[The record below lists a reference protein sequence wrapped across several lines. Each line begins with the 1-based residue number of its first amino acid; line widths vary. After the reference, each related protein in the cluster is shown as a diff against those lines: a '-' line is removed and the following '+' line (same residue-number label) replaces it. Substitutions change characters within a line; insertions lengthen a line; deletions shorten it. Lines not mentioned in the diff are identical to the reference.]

1 MALSHLCPHPTAVTL
16 GRPEQPV
23 QTPCTDL
30 LLSDVVGQR
39 PQFSPQRGSAA
50 RLPLPTGVPRSG
62 GTNILIGVSA
72 RAPTQRTAH
81 TCSRA

>member
-39 PQFSPQRGSAA
+39 PQFSSQRGSAA